1 MIGAALEQ
9 KVWVKTAGGL
19 IFPNMYICLCGNPG
33 IGKTRSIL
41 ESLEFYRDIPQPY
54 LGATSMSRAS
64 MVDLLSEYKRQIP
77 RLPGPMLEYHCM
89 YIAADELAAFMPK
102 YDEDMVGA
110 LTQFYEVKPYSEA
123 KRSASIRKN
132 FENAQVN
139 LIFGSTPSN
148 LLGTLKEAA
157 WNQGF
162 CSRLV
167 LVWAVDRPRINIWDE
182 KRKALEKP
190 KDMIHDFMLVN
201 SVHGQFSWDGAW
213 GKLMHDWKMENFRP
227 EPTHPKLQHYCA
239 RREVQVIKL
248 GMISAIDRDN
258 RLHLTAE
265 DFHRAK
271 GWLLDAEKG
280 MHHVFEQGSFSYDG
294 HIMDETVHFMKSFD
308 GPVPE
313 RKIVNFARQHLSL
326 QALGGFI
333 ENMERSGLIKRDS
346 YDPKTAISTWIIC
359 E

>member
-1 MIGAALEQ
+1 
-9 KVWVKTAGGL
+9 
-19 IFPNMYICLCGNPG
+19 
-33 IGKTRSIL
+33 
-41 ESLEFYRDIPQPY
+41 
-54 LGATSMSRAS
+54 
-64 MVDLLSEYKRQIP
+64 
-77 RLPGPMLEYHCM
+77 M
-89 YIAADELAAFMPK
+89 YIAADELSAFMPK

-123 KRSASIRKN
+123 KRSAAIRKS

-139 LIFGSTPSN
+139 LIFGTTPSN

-162 CSRLV
+162 CSRLI
-167 LVWAVDRPRINIWDE
+167 LVWAIDRPRVNIWDTT
-182 KRKALEKP
+182 RKALNKP
-190 KDMIHDFMLVN
+190 KDMIHDFAVMN
-201 SVHGQFSWDGAW
+201 SIHGEFSWDASW
-213 GKLMHDWKMENFRP
+213 GKLMHDWKMEDFKP
-227 EPTHPKLQHYCA
+227 YPGHPKLQHYCA

-248 GMISAIDRDN
+248 GMISAIDRGDK
-258 RLHLTAE
+258 LHLTGD

-280 MHHVFEQGSFSYDG
+280 MHYVFEQGSFSYDG
-294 HIMDETVHFMKSFD
+294 HIMDETVHFMKNFN

-313 RKIVNFARQHLSL
+313 RKIFNFARQHLST

-346 YDPKTAISTWIIC
+346 YDPKTAVSTWIVC
-359 E
+359 